1 MTLARVYV
9 LLALAII
16 IVVLH
21 SMCGHRR
28 HIAEG
33 YTGAEGKLL
42 ADKKLSQ
49 RNANDLRDLQQQ
61 VKGME
66 DIRQQILSLN
76 MNVKGNKTRMDRINH
91 QVTQIGPG
99 KHLSGVKVPKAQQ
112 QSMVTKYNR

>member
-1 MTLARVYV
+1 MVLARVYV

-21 SMCGHRR
+21 SMCAHRR
-28 HIAEG
+28 QIAEG
-33 YTGAEGKLL
+33 YTGAEGKQL

-66 DIRQQILSLN
+66 DIRQQILNLN
-76 MNVKGNKTRMDRINH
+76 MDVKGHKMHMDRITH
-91 QVTQIGPG
+91 QVTLIGPG
-99 KHLSGVKVPKAQQ
+99 KHLSGVKVPKSQQ
-112 QSMVTKYNR
+112 QSMTDKYNR